1 MKYNFCPNCGFKLE
15 ENFKFC
21 PNCGVELG
29 GAEHSRQPEQ
39 PSRGYAE
46 RDYEYSRTSQT
57 APSSSLEK
65 AKMLFRD
72 KDYNRALSYLIEFA
86 NTDDIEI
93 LYMIGYCLYMTK
105 KFDPNCEKF
114 LRLAADQ
121 GHPLAQGALGEL
133 YYALAEENSIADFD
147 RGYDPYS
154 GISRERYEESKSKC
168 EMFYSLA
175 LKYLN
180 LAKNNGVK

>member
-21 PNCGVELG
+21 PNCGIELG
-29 GAEHSRQPEQ
+29 GAEPSRQPA
-39 PSRGYAE
+39 PTRGYTE
-46 RDYEYSRTSQT
+46 REYEYSRQPQS
-57 APSSSLEK
+57 ASSATLDK
-65 AKMLFRD
+65 AKALFRD
-72 KDYNRALSYLIEFA
+72 KDYALALSYLIEYA

-93 LYMIGYCLYMTK
+93 LYMIGYCLYVTK

-114 LRLAADQ
+114 LKLAADQ

-154 GISRERYEESKSKC
+154 GMSRERYEDAKAKC
-168 EMFYSLA
+168 ELYYSLA

-180 LAKNNGVK
+180 MAKSNGVK

>member
-15 ENFKFC
+15 ENFKYC
-21 PNCGVELG
+21 PNCGLDLG
-29 GAEHSRQPEQ
+29 RKDTSQQES
-39 PSRGYAE
+39 SRGYME
-46 RDYEYSRTSQT
+46 REQEYTRSSQPASTST
-57 APSSSLEK
+57 LDK
-65 AKMLFRD
+65 AKLLFRD
-72 KDYNRALSYLIEFA
+72 KDYARALSYLIDYA
-86 NTDDIEI
+86 NTGDVEI

-114 LRLAADQ
+114 LKLAADQ

-133 YYALAEENSIADFD
+133 YYALAEENNIADFD

-154 GISRERYEESKSKC
+154 GLSREMYDDAKSKC
-168 EMFYSLA
+168 EMYYSLA

-180 LAKNNGVK
+180 LAKGNGVK

>member
-15 ENFKFC
+15 GNFKFC

-29 GAEHSRQPEQ
+29 GAADSSRQPE
-39 PSRGYAE
+39 PPRGYAE
-46 RDYEYSRTSQT
+46 REYTR
-57 APSSSLEK
+57 APQAPASSTLDK
-65 AKMLFRD
+65 AVMLFRD
-72 KDYNRALSYLIEFA
+72 KDYGRALSYLIDFA

-114 LRLAADQ
+114 LKIAADQ

-154 GISRERYEESKSKC
+154 GISREKYEEAKSKC

-180 LAKNNGVK
+180 LAKSNGVK